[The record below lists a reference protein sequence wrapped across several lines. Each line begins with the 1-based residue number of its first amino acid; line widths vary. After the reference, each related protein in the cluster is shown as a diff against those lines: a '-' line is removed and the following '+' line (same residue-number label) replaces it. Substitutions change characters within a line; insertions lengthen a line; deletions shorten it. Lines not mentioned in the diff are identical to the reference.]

1 MPRSSGGDKVHQ
13 HCAGNVEELNLYKT
27 KMNEYTTS
35 HLGSFSYGRSEKLST
50 ELLVSYNDKLSCQV
64 YFLTVYFSYNKRQLS
79 RIYPKGTRV
88 GSENYMP
95 QVRIINN
102 YSPKAR

>member
-1 MPRSSGGDKVHQ
+1 MQNPKWLHVLFKKKH
-13 HCAGNVEELNLYKT
+13 
-27 KMNEYTTS
+27 
-35 HLGSFSYGRSEKLST
+35 SFH
-50 ELLVSYNDKLSCQV
+50 V

-95 QVRIINN
+95 QVSCSLATSHAPENIAAFLKFEAWHWIDNET
-102 YSPKAR
+102 P